1 MTADML
7 NAFVLTSL
15 EAAMN
20 KALRSDPVTCSALAT
35 LEGRII
41 QILAEDLNQSVYIL
55 PFDQGA
61 QLQAYLE
68 GDADVTLSGSST
80 RLLQLL
86 TSDDK
91 AEHFFGNSISIQ
103 GDASLANR
111 FQAVL
116 ADMQIDWEALLADA
130 VGDLP
135 AHQIAS
141 FGRSQLTFLQQ
152 ATRSMKAN
160 LQEYIQEEIAAL
172 PTQPETE
179 HFLQQVDELRER
191 SDRLAARIQRLEEQA
206 ETPSN

>member
-1 MTADML
+1 MAADML

-20 KALRSDPVTCSALAT
+20 KTLRSDPVTCSALAT
-35 LEGRII
+35 LEGHII
-41 QILAEDLNQSVYIL
+41 QILAEDLNQSIYIL

-68 GDADVTLSGSST
+68 GDADVILSGSST

-91 AEHFFGNSISIQ
+91 AEHFFGNGINIQ

-111 FQAVL
+111 FQALL

-135 AHQIAS
+135 AHQITS

-191 SDRLAARIQRLEEQA
+191 SDRLAARIQRLEEQL
-206 ETPSN
+206 